1 MWHFV
6 GWVVVDISKNCDAFC
21 LQGQAVPRL
30 ICLLDR
36 EDKRRCL
43 PSDIALTCQKTWLFK
58 HITVRTSDLGFPF
71 VHCLVQVA
79 VTVCVPCTW
88 WCMQRNGGNK
98 LQGARPLLDQAY
110 LNVQAM
116 IFILLFP
123 TGCSVCAPVGAC
135 EKVDLLREARS
146 YRVSTL
152 FNDCRLPLLL
162 G

>member
-1 MWHFV
+1 
-6 GWVVVDISKNCDAFC
+6 
-21 LQGQAVPRL
+21 
-30 ICLLDR
+30 
-36 EDKRRCL
+36 
-43 PSDIALTCQKTWLFK
+43 
-58 HITVRTSDLGFPF
+58 
-71 VHCLVQVA
+71 
-79 VTVCVPCTW
+79 
-88 WCMQRNGGNK
+88 MQRNGGNK